1 MSEPLIRLD
10 PAERAELAARLRH
23 WCDRE
28 IGLELGGFDAEFLLD
43 YVIKEIGTQ
52 CYNRGLLDAQAAI
65 AKRLDTLTDAIG
77 ELERTPPRR

>member
-1 MSEPLIRLD
+1 MSEALIRFE
-10 PAERAELAARLRH
+10 PAERAELAARLRT

-43 YVIKEIGTQ
+43 FAINEIGTQ

-65 AKRLDTLTDAIG
+65 AKRVDTLTDAIA
-77 ELERTPPRR
+77 ELEKAPPRR

>member
-1 MSEPLIRLD
+1 MSEPVVRFT
-10 PAERAELAARLRH
+10 PAERTELAARLRG

-43 YVIKEIGTQ
+43 FVVGEIGVQ

-65 AKRLDTLTDAIG
+65 TKRLDTLTEAIG
-77 ELERTPPRR
+77 ELEKMPPRR